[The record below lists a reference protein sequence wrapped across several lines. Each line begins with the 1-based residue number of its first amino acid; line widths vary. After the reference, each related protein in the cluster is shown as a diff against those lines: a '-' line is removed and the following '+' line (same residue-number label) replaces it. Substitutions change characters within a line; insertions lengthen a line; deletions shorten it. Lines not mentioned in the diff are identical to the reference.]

1 MNIENLENEITASHE
16 TIYRIMNLECR
27 KILFNIGKCLNE
39 NISNLDSLYEKLYKV
54 YGNTILFSKR
64 SLHYSK
70 LFYEK
75 YHTIIMLVPI
85 NITWN
90 QIVILLERKY
100 SLEADIEIFKAITFF
115 SLNEKEISYYLASG
129 KIMFFDSDKSV
140 NNIVIEFMNLQE
152 RGE

>member
-1 MNIENLENEITASHE
+1 MDIKNLESEITSSHE
-16 TIYRIMNLECR
+16 TIYQIMNLECR
-27 KILFNIGKCLNE
+27 KILFNIGKYLSE
-39 NISNLDSLYEKLYKV
+39 NVSTLDSLYENLYKV

-75 YHTIIMLVPI
+75 YRTIIMLVPI
-85 NITWN
+85 NMTWN
-90 QIVILLERKY
+90 QIVVLLEKKY
-100 SLEADIEIFKAITFF
+100 TLEQNIEIFKTITFF
-115 SLNEKEISYYLASG
+115 SLNEKEISYYLVSG
-129 KIMFFDSDKSV
+129 KIMFFESEKSV